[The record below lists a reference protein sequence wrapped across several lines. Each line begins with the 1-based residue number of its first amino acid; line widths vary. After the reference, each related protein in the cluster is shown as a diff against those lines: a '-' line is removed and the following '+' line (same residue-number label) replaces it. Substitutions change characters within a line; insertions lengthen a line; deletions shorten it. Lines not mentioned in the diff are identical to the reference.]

1 MKGLNYDAFI
11 CYSHKDAEIANAID
25 DHLRNAGISTFF
37 FANILLPG
45 ESFQETVVNIIN
57 SSRLIIFLC
66 TPHSIQSNWVKNEV
80 AYAINLGKTVV
91 PIIIDDTELPDDMRF
106 LLAGFQ
112 HFHIHMATL
121 GSDVKDIVI
130 RLKYWFGSRVESR
143 ESLETP
149 LESHIGTSEERDTT
163 VCAVPALPQ
172 SSRKGGFIKVLTYI
186 GIAIGVLFYLFTLA
200 YSFDTSNYL
209 QALALLSPLI
219 IGALAFAYLRSKSRK
234 YELKI
239 YCEAEDDREST
250 LTVTLDDKII
260 SSLKG
265 RGMVRL
271 NEKKGDYLISIES
284 ENPEFVSEIFTHSFS
299 KENDKKLKHIVLK
312 QKSSFGAESA
322 KEISSEVTEFTC
334 FIAGSTRLI
343 NERNATRAVLS
354 ILYNK
359 WESHNLVISSYTFE
373 DFSNSYST
381 GGQQIRYN
389 EFIKEKAT
397 CAIFIV
403 TENVGDKTLEE
414 YRLSIDTFNKN
425 HKRPKVFV
433 YANNLSDSKT
443 TQEFIEEVK
452 KNNSYWREYFD
463 LQQLMSLIKE
473 DIDSELFNIF
483 IFKNGFKK

>member
-1 MKGLNYDAFI
+1 
-11 CYSHKDAEIANAID
+11 
-25 DHLRNAGISTFF
+25 
-37 FANILLPG
+37 
-45 ESFQETVVNIIN
+45 
-57 SSRLIIFLC
+57 
-66 TPHSIQSNWVKNEV
+66 
-80 AYAINLGKTVV
+80 
-91 PIIIDDTELPDDMRF
+91 
-106 LLAGFQ
+106 
-112 HFHIHMATL
+112 
-121 GSDVKDIVI
+121 
-130 RLKYWFGSRVESR
+130 
-143 ESLETP
+143 
-149 LESHIGTSEERDTT
+149 
-163 VCAVPALPQ
+163 
-172 SSRKGGFIKVLTYI
+172 
-186 GIAIGVLFYLFTLA
+186 
-200 YSFDTSNYL
+200 
-209 QALALLSPLI
+209 
-219 IGALAFAYLRSKSRK
+219 
-234 YELKI
+234 
-239 YCEAEDDREST
+239 
-250 LTVTLDDKII
+250 
-260 SSLKG
+260 
-265 RGMVRL
+265 
-271 NEKKGDYLISIES
+271 
-284 ENPEFVSEIFTHSFS
+284 
-299 KENDKKLKHIVLK
+299 LK